1 MFHIARVLKV
11 LKSDDKNI
19 VSADKT
25 TVAMVRTWDENTLL
39 LAVDE
44 NIADRI
50 KENDYVL
57 ADYRTQQN
65 TSSPRHLITKIMKDS
80 VGKDIWAA
88 ASSHFEEI
96 KARSGVVQAKAGKP
110 QQYR

>member
-25 TVAMVRTWDENTLL
+25 TVAMVRTWDENTLF

-44 NIADRI
+44 NISDKI

-57 ADYRTQQN
+57 ADYRTIQN
-65 TSSPRHLITKIMKDS
+65 TPAPRHLITKILKDS
-80 VGKDIWAA
+80 VGKDLWAL

-96 KARSGVVQAKAGKP
+96 KARSGIVQSKAVKP

>member
-1 MFHIARVLKV
+1 MFHIAKVLKV

-44 NIADRI
+44 NIADKI

-65 TSSPRHLITKIMKDS
+65 TSSPRHLITKILKDS
-80 VGKDIWAA
+80 IGKDVWAA
-88 ASSHFEEI
+88 ANAHFEEI
-96 KARSGVVQAKAGKP
+96 KTRSGLVQSKAVKP

>member
-19 VSADKT
+19 LSADKT
-25 TVAMVRTWDENTLL
+25 TAAMIRTWDENTIILT
-39 LAVDE
+39 VDE
-44 NIADRI
+44 NIADKI
-50 KENDYVL
+50 KENDFVL
-57 ADYRTQQN
+57 ADYRAQQN
-65 TSSPRHLITKIMKDS
+65 TSAPRQLITKILKES
-80 VGKDIWAA
+80 VGKDIWAL

-96 KARSGVVQAKAGKP
+96 KARSGIVQAKAVKP